1 MRYTRFKK
9 ICALIMATSKK
20 ALIYGHLGIGDIIN
34 CIGMIRYFAT
44 IYDRVTVVC
53 LEKYS
58 EKVNRFFDDDP
69 KIDLLSICDEKYLNP
84 LHGGCSDTFIKH
96 VDGYDL
102 KFCGISALILN
113 NDEKYIIENL
123 PFCFYRDV
131 EIDHSIFW
139 TYFKIPH
146 TANSISLYNIIKDSP
161 YKDNYIIT
169 HSNSS
174 TGKVFDISSVESI
187 LHINRNETLIIDL
200 NENIYEESHSLFEF
214 ANQFINKP
222 IIDLYDLLC
231 NASSLV
237 LADSSIFC
245 MAIHLPIKT
254 EKCYYFSRDSSDY
267 SYLYLTTDIPE
278 TIRKFTSLL
287 DVKNVIKY
295 Y

>member
-1 MRYTRFKK
+1 
-9 ICALIMATSKK
+9 MATCNK
-20 ALIYGHLGIGDIIN
+20 ALIYGHLGIGDMIN
-34 CIGMIRYFAT
+34 LIGMVRYFRT
-44 IYDRVTVVC
+44 IYEKVTLVC
-53 LEKYS
+53 LEKYCD
-58 EKVNRFFDDDP
+58 KVKSFFDDDQA
-69 KIDLLSICDEKYLNP
+69 IDLLIVPSATYLNP

-102 KFCGISALILN
+102 KFCGIPALILN
-113 NDEKYIIENL
+113 NDDKYNTAYL
-123 PFCFYRDV
+123 PFCFYRDLQL
-131 EIDHSIFW
+131 DHSIFW

-146 TANSISLYNIIKDSP
+146 TPNSISLYNTIKDSP
-161 YKDNYIIT
+161 YKENYIIT

-187 LHINRNETLIIDL
+187 LKVNRNETLIIDL
-200 NENIYEESHSLFEF
+200 NENIYEESHPLFEF

-254 EKCYYFSRDSSDY
+254 EKCYYVSRDSSDY

>member
-1 MRYTRFKK
+1 MPTQ
-9 ICALIMATSKK
+9 ALV
-20 ALIYGHLGIGDIIN
+20 YGHLGLGDIIN
-34 CIGMIRYFAT
+34 NNGMIRYFRT

-53 LEKYS
+53 LEKHC
-58 EKVNRFFDDDP
+58 EKIKNFFDDDS
-69 KIDLLSICDEKYLNP
+69 KIDLLSVCNDKYLNP
-84 LHGGCSDTFIKH
+84 TLGGCSETFIKH
-96 VDGYDL
+96 VDGYDM
-102 KFCGISALILN
+102 KFSGAPALILN
-113 NDEKYIIENL
+113 NDDKYNTAYL
-123 PFCFYRDV
+123 PLCFYTDV
-131 EIDHSIFW
+131 QLDHNIFW
-139 TYFKIPH
+139 THFKIPH
-146 TANSISLYNIIKDSP
+146 TPNSISLYNTIKDSP

-187 LHINRNETLIIDL
+187 LKVNRNETLIIDL

-254 EKCYYFSRDSSDY
+254 EKCYYVSRDSIDY
-267 SYLYLTTDIPE
+267 SYLYSTTNIP
-278 TIRKFTSLL
+278 TFIRKFTSLL
-287 DVKNVIKY
+287 DINKKVIKY